1 MISTTPP
8 DAPEKTSSG
17 VLSRTF
23 LWTTIG
29 SFALVFLA
37 AFESVAV
44 TAVMPAVS
52 ADLDGARL
60 YAAAFAGPLATGVIG
75 MVAGGMWADRRGPV
89 APLYASVA
97 LFSVGLVVCG
107 LAPSMEALVAG
118 RLLQGLGGGALTVTL
133 YVVVARVYPEELHP
147 KIFAWFAAAWVVP
160 ALVGPAAAGAVTDL
174 LSWHW
179 VFLGVVVLVAL
190 AMLMV
195 VPSLGGLGPGEPAAD
210 DAGRGPRLLVWAT
223 LAALAVLA
231 LNLVSEIPRVGGLLV
246 LASVAATLVAV
257 RPLLPAGTL
266 RARRGLP
273 SVVLMRGMGAAAFFG
288 ADVYLPYLF
297 TERYGFSP
305 TLAGL
310 TLTLGALAWSGASAV
325 QGRLGERLPHALAV
339 RIGMVLVFAAILP
352 ALLAALLGLHP
363 AVPIAGWTVGGAGM
377 GLMYPRLS
385 TLVLGLSTP
394 ANRGFNSSAM
404 SIADSLGG
412 ALTLALAGIVFASFA
427 TGSAGGFA
435 AVFAFAALIG
445 LVAALLAHRVS
456 PGTGNSPKSEVIS

>member
-1 MISTTPP
+1 MISTKPP
-8 DAPEKTSSG
+8 DAPEKPGSG
-17 VLSRTF
+17 VLSGAF
-23 LWTTIG
+23 LLTTIG
-29 SFALVFLA
+29 SCALVFLA

-52 ADLDGARL
+52 RALDGAHL

-75 MVAGGMWADRRGPV
+75 MVVSGMWADRRGPV
-89 APLYASVA
+89 APLYASVS
-97 LFSVGLVVCG
+97 LFSAGLVVCG
-107 LAPSMEALVAG
+107 LAPSMEVLVAG
-118 RLLQGLGGGALTVTL
+118 RLLQGLGGGALTVAL

-195 VPSLGGLGPGEPAAD
+195 VPSLGRLGPGGPEDAEAAEG
-210 DAGRGPRLLVWAT
+210 DAGHGPRLLMWAT

-231 LNLVSEIPRVGGLLV
+231 LNLVDGVPRVGGVLV
-246 LASVAATLVAV
+246 VAAVAVTLLAV

-266 RARRGLP
+266 TARHGLP
-273 SVVLMRGMGAAAFFG
+273 GVILMRGMGAAAFFG

-339 RIGMVLVFAAILP
+339 RIGMALVAAGILP
-352 ALLAALLGLHP
+352 ALLTALLDLHP
-363 AVPIAGWTVGGAGM
+363 AVPVVGWLAGGAGM

-385 TLVLGLSTP
+385 TLTLALSAP
-394 ANRGFNSSAM
+394 ADRGFNSSAL
-404 SIADSLGG
+404 SISDSIGG
-412 ALTLALAGIVFASFA
+412 ALTLALTGIVFSSFA
-427 TGSAGGFA
+427 AGSADGFA

-445 LVAALLAHRVS
+445 LVAALLAHRV
-456 PGTGNSPKSEVIS
+456 TPKPEVIA